1 MAVRFFQS
9 LDLQVDPEN
18 IKAEEGS
25 MNGTLGEENRLKT
38 DLAVRTSS

>member
-1 MAVRFFQS
+1 MRFFRS

-25 MNGTLGEENRLKT
+25 MNGTLGEENRLKP
-38 DLAVRTSS
+38 DLAVKTSS